1 MVAVAVRNAGAL
13 EMLTEAIH
21 HIVSDDVTL
30 SIKGTAILSAL
41 TAALINNHSTVSLMV
56 WVIESLHLLA
66 GMEKIM
72 VFSMLIGDFRLL
84 GQGTEF

>member
-1 MVAVAVRNAGAL
+1 
-13 EMLTEAIH
+13 MLTEAIH

-56 WVIESLHLLA
+56 WVIESLHLSA